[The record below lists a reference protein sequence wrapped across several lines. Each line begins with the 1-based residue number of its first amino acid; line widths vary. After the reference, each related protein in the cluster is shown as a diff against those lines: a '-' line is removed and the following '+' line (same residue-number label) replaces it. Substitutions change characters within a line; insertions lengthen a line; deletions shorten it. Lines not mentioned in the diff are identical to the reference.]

1 MFHYKYNGLTK
12 QVSCVL
18 HTKSTGRTG
27 INIEF
32 MFEEEGHTKNRLTN
46 YLITI

>member
-1 MFHYKYNGLTK
+1 MDLATKYHVCYIL
-12 QVSCVL
+12 
-18 HTKSTGRTG
+18 STGRTG